1 MRRHVP
7 SFTQRL
13 VDIGCGGSFEPS
25 VLSPLYGRGRD
36 MHHGRDVYHGCG
48 GERML
53 GMHGHGL
60 ISGASPNLSNVHGV
74 HGMGHWDGARRGNR
88 IP

>member
-7 SFTQRL
+7 SYTQRP
-13 VDIGCGGSFEPS
+13 VDIGCDGSFEPR
-25 VLSPLYGRGRD
+25 VLSPLHGRGRD
-36 MHHGRDVYHGCG
+36 MYHGRDVYHGCG

-60 ISGASPNLSNVHGV
+60 IPGASPNFSNVHG
-74 HGMGHWDGARRGNR
+74 
-88 IP
+88 

>member
-7 SFTQRL
+7 SYTQRL

-25 VLSPLYGRGRD
+25 VLSPLHGRGRD
-36 MHHGRDVYHGCG
+36 MYHGCG

-53 GMHGHGL
+53 SMHSHSL
-60 ISGASPNLSNVHGV
+60 IPGASPNLSNVPGV
-74 HGMGHWDGARRGNR
+74 YGIGNWDGARKRESDT
-88 IP
+88 I